1 MPVEEKKNLMSYKII
16 FSSAYNEADI
26 ACIKDLIYKN
36 DAFLI

>member
-1 MPVEEKKNLMSYKII
+1 MSVKIN
-16 FSSAYNEADI
+16 FSDSYTEADI